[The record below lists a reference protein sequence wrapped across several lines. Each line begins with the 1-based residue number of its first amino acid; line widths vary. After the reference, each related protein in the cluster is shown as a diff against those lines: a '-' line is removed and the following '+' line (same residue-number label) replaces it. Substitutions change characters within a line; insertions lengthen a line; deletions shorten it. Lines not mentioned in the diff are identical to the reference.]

1 MYDPV
6 FQFCQ
11 FGTVPPVGRAHEV
24 SGNPLQRVNV
34 MSVTMRAFREVL
46 TRIFE
51 SAVQTAVP
59 VVVHTTVADIVFV
72 HPVHNVHDGLRLM
85 GRISVDFHVED
96 MAAPFQI
103 VIWGLH
109 FSLMLRCAM
118 EIHRDMT

>member
-1 MYDPV
+1 
-6 FQFCQ
+6 
-11 FGTVPPVGRAHEV
+11 
-24 SGNPLQRVNV
+24 
-34 MSVTMRAFREVL
+34 MRAFREVL
-46 TRIFE
+46 TRILE

-72 HPVHNVHDGLRLM
+72 HKVHNVHDGLRIM